1 MIPFFDPSNASTT
14 PIFFSTS
21 HFIVIG
27 VMFILIAFLYLFRDK
42 LWMKSYIR
50 WALFSL
56 LILSEVG
63 LNIWYFL
70 TGYWNVMYTLPF
82 QLCSISIYFC
92 IWMLLFKQ
100 KFVFEVVYFLGLGGA
115 TQALLTPELFF
126 AFPHF
131 RFLHFFIAHICIILA
146 VLYMVFVE
154 KYTISLSSLW
164 KAFLSLQIIA
174 AFVFWINR
182 MTLGNYMFLARKP
195 ENPSL
200 IDLLGPYPWYILS
213 LQVVVLVVFFLLYLP
228 FSLVWKKVKGVNRR
242 QESN

>member
-21 HFIVIG
+21 HITVLG
-27 VMFILIAFLYLFRDK
+27 VMFILIVFLSFFRDK
-42 LWMKSYIR
+42 SWMESYIR
-50 WALFSL
+50 WGLFSI
-56 LILSEVG
+56 LILTEVG
-63 LNIWYFL
+63 LNIWYFS

-82 QLCSISIYFC
+82 QLCSISIYLC

-100 KFVFEVVYFLGLGGA
+100 KLVFEIVYFLGLGGA

-146 VLYMVFVE
+146 VLYMVWVE
-154 KYTISLSSLW
+154 KYTISFSSLW

-174 AFVFWINR
+174 PFVFWINR

-213 LQVVVLVVFFLLYLP
+213 LQLVVLVVFFLLYIPFLP
-228 FSLVWKKVKGVNRR
+228 VWKKTKGVNKR